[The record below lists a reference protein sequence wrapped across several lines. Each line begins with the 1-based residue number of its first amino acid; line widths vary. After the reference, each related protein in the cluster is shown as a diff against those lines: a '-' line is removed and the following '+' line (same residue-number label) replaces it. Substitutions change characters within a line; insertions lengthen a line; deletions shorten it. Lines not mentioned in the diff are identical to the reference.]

1 MRNSTHRRSTSDASR
16 VAGFAVNTAMFL
28 VVALAVGFL
37 APALMG
43 YQRYVIT
50 SGSMTGTY
58 DTGSVV
64 FAEVVP
70 TDELEVGDVIT
81 YVPPAETGITH
92 LVTHRI
98 VSIDNGEIRTQGDAN
113 PQVDPWTFQLADL
126 EQPRVVAG
134 VPYVGYLFL
143 ALADRT
149 TRMVLIGI
157 PAAIIALMALA
168 ELVRNV
174 RRTPAPAVPV
184 VATTRGDQTLA
195 A

>member
-1 MRNSTHRRSTSDASR
+1 MSTTTARRKRTSR
-16 VAGFAVNTAMFL
+16 VTAVVTNTAMLL

-98 VSIDNGEIRTQGDAN
+98 VSIDNGEFRTQGDAN

-157 PAAIIALMALA
+157 PAAIIALLALA
-168 ELVRNV
+168 ELIRHT
-174 RRTPAPAVPV
+174 RPEAETPAVPV
-184 VATTRGDQTLA
+184 HVPLPTR
-195 A
+195 